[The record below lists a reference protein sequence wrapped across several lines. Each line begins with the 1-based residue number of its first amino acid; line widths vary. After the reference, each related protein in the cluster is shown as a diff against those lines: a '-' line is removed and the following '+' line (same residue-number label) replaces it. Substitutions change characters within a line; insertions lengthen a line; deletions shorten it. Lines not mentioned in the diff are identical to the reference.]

1 MTCGRS
7 TPPRETPWLRVNMVS
22 TVDGAATGESGLTAS
37 INNEPD
43 QRVFHL
49 LRELADC
56 VVVGAGTA
64 RTEGYPP
71 LDVPTVVVSRSG
83 SVPEKMRGAEPG
95 RGAAGDRQRGRA
107 GSRPRGTCSAPDN
120 VLVLG
125 SHRVDLAALKQ
136 SLVDRGF
143 GDILCE
149 GGPHLLRDLLDQG
162 VADELDCTFVP
173 RLVAGVQSAH
183 HRRPAGRRAPDAA
196 DARRGGRHPA
206 GALVHALSRASSA
219 GRRLGQRMIHLL
231 VVVVRMTM
239 TTPPSS
245 VRLAL
250 LSRQEVSPSGMAP

>member
-1 MTCGRS
+1 MRTLLGPEGDLREVYAA
-7 TPPRETPWLRVNMVS
+7 PETPWLRVNMVS
-22 TVDGAATGESGLTAS
+22 TIDGAATGESGLTAS

-43 QRVFHL
+43 QRVFQL

-83 SVPEKMRGAEPG
+83 SVPEKMRGADPG
-95 RGAAGDRQRGRA
+95 RVLLATVSVAAGLEDARDVLGA
-107 GSRPRGTCSAPDN
+107 DN

-136 SLVDRGF
+136 ALVDRGF

-173 RLVAGVQSAH
+173 RMVSGS
-183 HRRPAGRRAPDAA
+183 HRRITDGPPVDVSLRLHTIVEEDGTLLGRWLT
-196 DARRGGRHPA
+196 G
-206 GALVHALSRASSA
+206 S
-219 GRRLGQRMIHLL
+219 
-231 VVVVRMTM
+231 
-239 TTPPSS
+239 
-245 VRLAL
+245 
-250 LSRQEVSPSGMAP
+250 

>member
-1 MTCGRS
+1 MRTLLGPEGDLREVYAA
-7 TPPRETPWLRVNMVS
+7 PETPWLRVNMVS
-22 TVDGAATGESGLTAS
+22 TIDGAATGESGLTAS

-43 QRVFHL
+43 QRVFRL

-83 SVPEKMRGAEPG
+83 SVPEKMRGADPG
-95 RGAAGDRQRGRA
+95 RVLLATVSVAAGLEDARDVLGA
-107 GSRPRGTCSAPDN
+107 DN

-136 SLVDRGF
+136 ALVDRGF

-173 RLVAGVQSAH
+173 RMVAGVQSRITDGPPVDVALTPAH
-183 HRRPAGRRAPDAA
+183 ARRA
-196 DARRGGRHPA
+196 GRHPA
-206 GALVHALSRASSA
+206 RALVHPLSRLRARVA
-219 GRRLGQRMIHLL
+219 D
-231 VVVVRMTM
+231 TF
-239 TTPPSS
+239 
-245 VRLAL
+245 
-250 LSRQEVSPSGMAP
+250 SG

>member
-1 MTCGRS
+1 MRTLLGPEGDLREVYAA
-7 TPPRETPWLRVNMVS
+7 PETPWLRVNMVS
-22 TVDGAATGESGLTAS
+22 TIDGAATGESGLTAS

-43 QRVFHL
+43 QRVFGL

-83 SVPEKMRGAEPG
+83 SVPEKMRGADPG
-95 RGAAGDRQRGRA
+95 RVLLATVSVAAGLEDARDVLGA
-107 GSRPRGTCSAPDN
+107 DN

-136 SLVDRGF
+136 ALVDRGF

-173 RLVAGVQSAH
+173 RMVAGVQS
-183 HRRPAGRRAPDAA
+183 RITDGPPVDVTLSLQTLVEQDGTLLGRWFTR
-196 DARRGGRHPA
+196 
-206 GALVHALSRASSA
+206 
-219 GRRLGQRMIHLL
+219 
-231 VVVVRMTM
+231 
-239 TTPPSS
+239 
-245 VRLAL
+245 
-250 LSRQEVSPSGMAP
+250 